1 MAMNIISSRIPV
13 ACASIVLVLSVS
25 HGVAQ
30 EPHRH
35 PAGGHAPK
43 LGAVAFANSGR
54 PAAQESFLRGLALL
68 HSFEYDEAAEGFRDA
83 QQSDPAFAMAFWGE
97 ALTYSHLLWGED
109 DPIAA
114 RKALTKLAPTAAER
128 LAVAGTARER
138 AFGRAIE
145 ALFVDADLPSRVRGF
160 VEGMRKV
167 AAEYPDD
174 PDASAFTSLALMFV
188 GYEGNLSGD
197 EKASAKSDA
206 ITFAERVFRANPE
219 HPGGT
224 HYLIH
229 ATDSPATARRG
240 LDAARHYA
248 ALAPDAEHALHMPS
262 HIFLQLGMWD
272 DTVASNER
280 AWAAS
285 RAEVI
290 ARKLSNADLSFHSLH
305 WLQYGY
311 LQQGRYADS
320 RKLIDTAREVLSG
333 VDVGSG
339 QHVDARFAVGWMEFV
354 QAASTGAWVG
364 RVCEPAGRP
373 VTPLVGTSSR
383 ERSFRAIA
391 LYQRAIVTMMCG
403 RGSDGL
409 EFVRSQAAS
418 EKDERTLKTALV
430 HAGLIAYLRG
440 DSAADPD
447 AVSVEAPADQPLV
460 GPPVMLRTNELL
472 GAAHVKAGRARDAI
486 ADYER
491 ALQTTPNRAEA
502 LLGLARA
509 RKAAGDPQGA
519 ADAYRQLLSNWRQ
532 ADADVAALQEARGG
546 S

>member
-1 MAMNIISSRIPV
+1 MSFHRRLAGTMVSVVFLAALARGQVQEQHVHSPSGRI
-13 ACASIVLVLSVS
+13 
-25 HGVAQ
+25 
-30 EPHRH
+30 
-35 PAGGHAPK
+35 PK
-43 LGAVAFANSGR
+43 LGLVTFANSGQQG
-54 PAAQESFLRGLALL
+54 AQEPFLRGLALL
-68 HSFEYDEAAEGFRDA
+68 HSFEYEEAAAGFRDA
-83 QQSDPAFAMAFWGE
+83 QQADPGFAMAFWGE

-109 DPIAA
+109 DPVAA
-114 RKALTKLAPTAAER
+114 RAALARLAPTRAER
-128 LAVAGTARER
+128 IAKAGTARER
-138 AFGRAIE
+138 AFGTAIE
-145 ALFVDADLPSRVRGF
+145 LLFEEADLASRVRGF
-160 VEGMRKV
+160 ADSMRKV

-174 PDASAFTSLALMFV
+174 SDAAALTSLALMFADYQ
-188 GYEGNLSGD
+188 GQLPAGERAL
-197 EKASAKSDA
+197 ARSDA

-240 LDAARHYA
+240 LDAARRYA

-285 RAEVI
+285 RAEI
-290 ARKLSNADLSFHSLH
+290 AARELSTADLSFHALH

-320 RKLIDTAREVLSG
+320 RKLMDTAREVLSG
-333 VDVGSG
+333 VDVDGG
-339 QHVDARFAVGWMEFV
+339 RHVDARFAVGWMEFV
-354 QAASTGAWVG
+354 QAANTGTWVG

-383 ERSFRAIA
+383 ERSFRAVA

-409 EFVRSQAAS
+409 EFIRSQAAS
-418 EKDERTLKTALV
+418 EKDERALKTALV
-430 HAGLIAYLRG
+430 HARLIAYLRG
-440 DSAADPD
+440 DSAVDID
-447 AVSVEAPADQPLV
+447 AVSGEALADQPLV
-460 GPPVMLRTNELL
+460 GPPTMLRTNELV
-472 GAAHVKAGRARDAI
+472 GAAHLKAGRARDAI

-509 RKAAGDPQGA
+509 RKAAGDSQGA
-519 ADAYRQLLSNWRQ
+519 ADAYKQLLSNWRQ
-532 ADADVAALQEARGG
+532 ADVDVAGLEEAREG

>member
-1 MAMNIISSRIPV
+1 MSVSSRITV
-13 ACASIVLVLSVS
+13 ACASIVLALSVS
-25 HGVAQ
+25 RGVAQ

-35 PAGGHAPK
+35 PSGGHAPK

-54 PAAQESFLRGLALL
+54 PAAQESFLQGLALL
-68 HSFEYDEAAEGFRDA
+68 HSFEYDEAAEGFREA
-83 QQSDPAFAMAFWGE
+83 QQSDPGFAMAFWGE

-128 LAVAGTARER
+128 LVMAGTARER
-138 AFGRAIE
+138 AFGTAIE
-145 ALFVDADLPSRVRGF
+145 ALFIDADLPSRVRGF
-160 VEGMRKV
+160 AEAMRKV
-167 AAEYPDD
+167 AAQYPDD
-174 PDASAFTSLALMFV
+174 PDAAAFTSLALMFV

-240 LDAARHYA
+240 LDAARRYA

-285 RAEVI
+285 RAEVA
-290 ARKLSNADLSFHSLH
+290 ARKLSSADLSFHALH

-354 QAASTGAWVG
+354 QAANTGAWVG
-364 RVCEPAGRP
+364 RVCEQAGRP

-409 EFVRSQAAS
+409 EFIRSQAAS
-418 EKDERTLKTALV
+418 EKDERALKTARSTP
-430 HAGLIAYLRG
+430 ASSPIC
-440 DSAADPD
+440 AAIRPPT
-447 AVSVEAPADQPLV
+447 STRSQPR
-460 GPPVMLRTNELL
+460 PLRTSRWW
-472 GAAHVKAGRARDAI
+472 G
-486 ADYER
+486 
-491 ALQTTPNRAEA
+491 LQ
-502 LLGLARA
+502 
-509 RKAAGDPQGA
+509 
-519 ADAYRQLLSNWRQ
+519 
-532 ADADVAALQEARGG
+532 
-546 S
+546 